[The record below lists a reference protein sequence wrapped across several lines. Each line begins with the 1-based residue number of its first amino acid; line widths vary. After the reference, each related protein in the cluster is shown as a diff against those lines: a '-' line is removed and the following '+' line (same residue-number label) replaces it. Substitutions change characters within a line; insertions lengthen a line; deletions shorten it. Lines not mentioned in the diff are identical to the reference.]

1 MASQAFD
8 KIIKENLTASF
19 LNLLKELLGL
29 ELTETI
35 RLEGLKHTSLRR
47 EVDFLAKAK
56 TVQGE

>member
-35 RLEGLKHTSLRR
+35 
-47 EVDFLAKAK
+47 
-56 TVQGE
+56 